1 MTPDDNLI
9 RMANQIGD
17 FFSSMPDQN
26 EALQGIAQH
35 LKKFWDPRM
44 RRALLARLDAS
55 DEHGLSELVLAA
67 LRTHR
72 NVLD

>member
-1 MTPDDNLI
+1 
-9 RMANQIGD
+9 
-17 FFSSMPDQN
+17 MPDQN

>member
-1 MTPDDNLI
+1 MNSDNLI
-9 RMANQIGD
+9 RMANQIGV
-17 FFSSMPDQN
+17 FFESMPDRA
-26 EALQGIAQH
+26 EGAGRDSAHIR
-35 LKKFWDPRM
+35 KFWDPRM
-44 RRALLARLDAS
+44 RRAFLAMVDAS